1 MRSTRNCASA
11 EVADPLLSI
20 RDLKVEFATRNGRVT
35 ALDGISLDLMPG
47 ETLGIVGE
55 SGCGK
60 SITALA
66 TMGLIP
72 NPPGRVAGGQI
83 LFDGEDITRADAGRL
98 KSLRGAD
105 ISMIFQEPMTSLNPV
120 FTAGDQIAETIMLHQ
135 SVGKGKA
142 DEIAVDL
149 LRTAGIPEPER
160 RARSYPHELSGGM
173 RQRVMIAMAISCRP
187 RVLIADEPTTALDVT
202 VQAQI
207 FDLMREIQ
215 KKFGVAIML
224 ITHDMGAIAEMADQ
238 VAVMYAG
245 RVVETG
251 TADSILDNPRHPY
264 TRGLIGC
271 IPVLGKEAGR
281 EGRMPP
287 LAEIPGIVPPLHLL
301 GRGCAFADRCP
312 LAFDRCRIESP
323 IIEGHA
329 HKAAC
334 FAAAPEAP

>member
-1 MRSTRNCASA
+1 MV
-11 EVADPLLSI
+11 EPLLSI
-20 RDLKVEFATRNGRVT
+20 RNLKVEFATRKGRIT

-72 NPPGRVAGGQI
+72 NPPGEITGGEI
-83 LFDGEDITRADAGRL
+83 MFDGEDITRADPKRL
-98 KSLRGAD
+98 RSLRGAD

-120 FTAGDQIAETIMLHQ
+120 FTAGDQIAEAIMLHQ
-135 SVGKGKA
+135 SASKA
-142 DEIAVDL
+142 EADQMAVEL
-149 LRTAGIPEPER
+149 LRTVGIPEPER
-160 RARSYPHELSGGM
+160 RAASYPHELSGGM

-215 KKFGVAIML
+215 EKFGVAIML

-238 VAVMYAG
+238 VVVMYAG
-245 RVVETG
+245 RVVEKG
-251 TADSILDNPRHPY
+251 SADNILDAPRHPY

-271 IPVLGKEAGR
+271 IPVLGKEAQQ

-287 LAEIPGIVPPLHLL
+287 LAEIPGIVPALHLL

-312 LAFDRCRIESP
+312 SAFDRCRAERP
-323 IIEGHA
+323 ALEGDA
-329 HKAAC
+329 HKVAC
-334 FAAAPEAP
+334 FAAEKEAA

>member
-1 MRSTRNCASA
+1 M
-11 EVADPLLSI
+11 DPLLSI
-20 RDLKVEFATRNGRVT
+20 RDLKVEFSTRNGRVT
-35 ALDGISLDLMPG
+35 ALDGIDLDLMPG

-66 TMGLIP
+66 TMGLVP
-72 NPPGRVAGGQI
+72 DPPGRIAGGHI
-83 LFDGEDITRADAGRL
+83 LFDGEDITRADAKRL
-98 KSLRGAD
+98 RRLRGAD

-120 FTAGDQIAETIMLHQ
+120 FTAGDQIAEAIMLHQ
-135 SVGKGKA
+135 STGRAEADRKA
-142 DEIAVDL
+142 IEL
-149 LRTAGIPEPER
+149 LRMVGIPEPER
-160 RARSYPHELSGGM
+160 RARSFPHELSGGM

-207 FDLMREIQ
+207 FDLMRDIQ
-215 KKFGVAIML
+215 REFGVAIML
-224 ITHDMGAIAEMADQ
+224 ITHDMGAIAEMADR

-245 RVVETG
+245 RIVEKG
-251 TADSILDNPRHPY
+251 SADAILDNPLHPY

-271 IPVLGKEAGR
+271 IPVLGKEAG
-281 EGRMPP
+281 EQGRMPP

-312 LAFDRCRIESP
+312 LAFDRCRLERP
-323 IIEGHA
+323 PLEGGA
-329 HKAAC
+329 HEVAC
-334 FAAAPEAP
+334 FATEREAA

>member
-1 MRSTRNCASA
+1 MAG
-11 EVADPLLSI
+11 PLLSI
-20 RDLKVEFATRNGRVT
+20 RDLKVEFATRNGPVT

-47 ETLGIVGE
+47 ETLGVVGE

-66 TMGLIP
+66 AMGLIP
-72 NPPGRVAGGQI
+72 DPPGRVAGGSI
-83 LFDGEDITRADAGRL
+83 LFDGEDITHADAARL
-98 KSLRGAD
+98 RSLRGTE

-120 FTAGDQIAETIMLHQ
+120 FTAGDQIAEAIMLHQ
-135 SVGKGKA
+135 KA
-142 DEIAVDL
+142 GRAEAGRMAVEL
-149 LRTAGIPEPER
+149 LRTVGIPEPER

-207 FDLMREIQ
+207 FDLMRDIQ
-215 KKFGVAIML
+215 QEFGVAIML
-224 ITHDMGAIAEMADQ
+224 ISHDMGAIAEMADQ
-238 VAVMYAG
+238 VSVMYAG

-251 TADSILDNPRHPY
+251 SADAILDDPLHPY
-264 TRGLIGC
+264 TRALIGC
-271 IPVLGKEAGR
+271 IPVLGKAAGL

-301 GRGCAFADRCP
+301 GRGCAFADRCL
-312 LAFDRCRIESP
+312 LAFDRCRAERP
-323 IIEGHA
+323 VLEGRPHRV
-329 HKAAC
+329 AC
-334 FAAAPEAP
+334 FAAEMEAA

>member
-1 MRSTRNCASA
+1 MGEPLLTIEDLRVEFSTRHG
-11 EVADPLLSI
+11 
-20 RDLKVEFATRNGRVT
+20 KVT
-35 ALDGISLDLMPG
+35 ALDGITLDVMAG

-72 NPPGRVAGGQI
+72 DPPGRISGGTI
-83 LFDGEDITRADAGRL
+83 RFAGEDITRASARRL
-98 KSLRGAD
+98 RQLRGAE

-120 FTAGDQIAETIMLHQ
+120 FTASDQIAESIMLHQ
-135 SVGKGKA
+135 DVSAGQA
-142 DEIAVDL
+142 RERAVEL
-149 LRTAGIPEPER
+149 LRTVGIPEPER
-160 RARSYPHELSGGM
+160 RAASYPHELSGGM

-207 FDLMREIQ
+207 FDLMRDIQ
-215 KKFGVAIML
+215 KQFGVAIVL
-224 ITHDMGAIAEMADQ
+224 ITHDMGAIAEMADR

-245 RVVETG
+245 RVVEQG
-251 TADSILDNPRHPY
+251 SADAILDQPRHPY

-271 IPVLGKEAGR
+271 IPVLGKAAGEA
-281 EGRMPP
+281 GRMPP

-301 GRGCAFADRCP
+301 GEGCAFADRCP
-312 LAFDRCRIESP
+312 LVHERCRRESP
-323 IIEGHA
+323 ALTGSA
-329 HKAAC
+329 HRVAC
-334 FAAAPEAP
+334 FAAEEMMTS

>member
-1 MRSTRNCASA
+1 VT
-11 EVADPLLSI
+11 EPLLAI
-20 RDLKVEFATRNGRVT
+20 RDLKVEFSTRHGRVT
-35 ALDGISLDLMPG
+35 ALDGINLDLLPG

-72 NPPGRVAGGQI
+72 DPPGRIAGGRI
-83 LFDGEDITRADAGRL
+83 LFDGEDINKADARRL
-98 KSLRGAD
+98 RSLRGSD

-120 FTAGDQIAETIMLHQ
+120 FTAGDQIAEAILLHQ
-135 SVGKGKA
+135 STSKA
-142 DEIAVDL
+142 EADRLAIEL
-149 LRTAGIPEPER
+149 LRTVGIPEPER

-173 RQRVMIAMAISCRP
+173 RQRVMIAIAISCRP
-187 RVLIADEPTTALDVT
+187 RILIADEPTTALDVT

-207 FDLMREIQ
+207 FDLIRNIQ
-215 KKFGVAIML
+215 QQFGVAVML
-224 ITHDMGAIAEMADQ
+224 ITHDMGAIAEMADR

-245 RVVETG
+245 RIVENG
-251 TADSILDNPRHPY
+251 NADAVLDNPLHPY

-271 IPVLGKEAGR
+271 IPMVGR
-281 EGRMPP
+281 RTEQEERMPP

-312 LAFDRCRIESP
+312 LAFDRCRTESP
-323 IIEGHA
+323 ILKGDVQ
-329 HKAAC
+329 KVAC
-334 FAAAPEAP
+334 FAAEMEAA

>member
-1 MRSTRNCASA
+1 MA
-11 EVADPLLSI
+11 EPLLSI
-20 RDLKVEFATRNGRVT
+20 RDLKVEFSTRNGHVT
-35 ALDGISLDLMPG
+35 ALDGISLDLMPR

-72 NPPGRVAGGQI
+72 DPPGRIAGGRV
-83 LFDGEDITRADAGRL
+83 LFDGEDIVRADAARL
-98 KSLRGAD
+98 RNLRGAE

-120 FTAGDQIAETIMLHQ
+120 FTAGDQIAEAIMLHQ
-135 SVGKGKA
+135 SASKA
-142 DEIAVDL
+142 EADRKAVEL
-149 LRTAGIPEPER
+149 LRVVGIPEPER

-207 FDLMREIQ
+207 FDLMRDIQ
-215 KKFGVAIML
+215 KEFGVAIVL
-224 ITHDMGAIAEMADQ
+224 ISHDMGAIAEMADQ

-251 TADSILDNPRHPY
+251 SADAILDNPRHPY
-264 TRGLIGC
+264 TRALIGC
-271 IPVLGKEAGR
+271 IPVLGKEAGQ

-312 LAFDRCRIESP
+312 LAFDRCRAERPALKGNS
-323 IIEGHA
+323 HRS
-329 HKAAC
+329 AC
-334 FAAAPEAP
+334 FAVEWEAA

>member
-1 MRSTRNCASA
+1 MPSTRNCASA
-11 EVADPLLSI
+11 DVTEPLLSI
-20 RDLKVEFATRNGRVT
+20 RDLKVEFSTRNGRVT
-35 ALDGISLDLMPG
+35 ALDGIDLDLMPG

-66 TMGLIP
+66 TMGLVP
-72 NPPGRVAGGQI
+72 DPPGHIAGGRI
-83 LFDGEDITRADAGRL
+83 LFDGEDITHADAKRL
-98 KSLRGAD
+98 RSLRGSD

-120 FTAGDQIAETIMLHQ
+120 FTAGDQIAEAMMLHQ
-135 SVGKGKA
+135 SASSAEASRKA
-142 DEIAVDL
+142 VEA
-149 LRTAGIPEPER
+149 LRTVGIPEPER
-160 RARSYPHELSGGM
+160 RAHSYPHELSGGM

-207 FDLMREIQ
+207 FDLMRDIQ
-215 KKFGVAIML
+215 REFGVAIML
-224 ITHDMGAIAEMADQ
+224 ITHDMGAIAEMADR

-245 RVVETG
+245 RIVERG
-251 TADSILDNPRHPY
+251 GADEVLDNPLHPY

-281 EGRMPP
+281 QGRMPP

-323 IIEGHA
+323 TLEGRS
-329 HKAAC
+329 HKVAC
-334 FAAAPEAP
+334 FATEMEAA